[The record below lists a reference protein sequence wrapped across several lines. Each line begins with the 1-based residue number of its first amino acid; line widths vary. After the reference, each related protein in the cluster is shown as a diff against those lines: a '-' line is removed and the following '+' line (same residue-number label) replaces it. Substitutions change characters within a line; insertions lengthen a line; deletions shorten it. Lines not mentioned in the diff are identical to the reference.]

1 MAMKIRF
8 FSDAYLAQPAGSA
21 GPGRDGQSKRAS
33 HRLRGDVTCQ
43 ALLEQGHD
51 AKILTNWSEV
61 DSDTIVIFL
70 KHSSVDS
77 IQRARD
83 LGART
88 VYDLCDNKFGEK
100 KEYAPCCLTADL
112 VSVNSVQMG
121 VSVKTH
127 TGRDSIVMPDPFE
140 RPKLLPKFSP
150 GTDINLLWFG
160 SQSSFKFLPMAE
172 IWQRLEKEVGNYSY
186 TMVSANTDRLLSK
199 FQLRQR
205 KGEVTGINLD
215 RVIMKEWTWEL
226 QGQLLEQCDI
236 VLMPVRT
243 HNPRTD
249 TKSANRVIDSLMSGR
264 FVITTSLASYE
275 EFAPYT
281 WQGDYIEGIKWAQAN
296 PDQVLDKITKGQQY
310 VELNYSAAVLSN
322 KFIEDI
328 LYAIKG

>member
-8 FSDAYLAQPAGSA
+8 FSDVY
-21 GPGRDGQSKRAS
+21 QSRRAS
-33 HRLRGDVTCQ
+33 HRLRGDVTCA
-43 ALLEQGHD
+43 ALAAQGHD
-51 AKILTNWSEV
+51 AKILTDWGEV
-61 DSDTIVIFL
+61 DADTLIIFL
-70 KHSSVDS
+70 KGTKVHT
-77 IQRARD
+77 IEQARA
-83 LGART
+83 LGAQT
-88 VYDLCDNKFGEK
+88 VYDLCDNKFDEK
-100 KEYAPCCLTADL
+100 QEYAPCCLAADL

-121 VSVKTH
+121 VSVKTY

-160 SQSSFKFLPMAE
+160 SQSSFKFLPIAE
-172 IWQRLEKEVGNYSY
+172 IWQRLEKEVRNYSY
-186 TMVSANTDRLLSK
+186 TMVSANTDRLFSK

-205 KGEVTGINLD
+205 KREVTGINLD

-236 VLMPVRT
+236 VLMPVQT
-243 HNPRTD
+243 NHPRTD

-264 FVITTSLASYE
+264 FVITTPLASYE
-275 EFAPYT
+275 EFGPYT
-281 WQGDYIEGIKWAQAN
+281 WQGDYIEGIQWAQAN

-310 VELNYSAAVLSN
+310 VEQNYSAAVLSN